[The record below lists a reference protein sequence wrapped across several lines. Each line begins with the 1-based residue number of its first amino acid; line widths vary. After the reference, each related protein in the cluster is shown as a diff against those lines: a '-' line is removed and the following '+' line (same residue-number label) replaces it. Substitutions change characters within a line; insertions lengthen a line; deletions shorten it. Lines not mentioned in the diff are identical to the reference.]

1 MADFWSDILQKQKDS
16 IPSVRED
23 ESRQALETLEQDYG
37 IILRPMEPA
46 ELERGDFQ
54 VLPADSLARL
64 SGALQQLPG
73 LVAGQSLKN
82 VYQNTYANAYRLL
95 IPKGSENMSFMK
107 NSRLAGEF
115 GEGAIDL
122 TLVDSGGTIRRKA
135 GVEKIDPPDMRA
147 QQIAYLAFSAAS
159 LVTNQYFLQRID
171 KKLEKIQQATKEILH
186 FLELDKQSQLQGQW
200 DYLSNSYAKLDSIM
214 GDQNLQQATLTQV
227 QAIKTH
233 TMGDI
238 QLYQTYAQSSMDSF
252 EAGLSKFFKRK
263 KELSDLISTVQ
274 SRISMYWFTIYIYQ
288 LAASLEVMLTHNFDS
303 GYLRNTRAD
312 MEKHTNAYEKL
323 YQRYLNLYIKGTS
336 SGDYGKYIE
345 ALDEDI
351 QAEWRIASEKCKTYE
366 DIEHLIKTFQPLR
379 QIQPAQLKEI
389 PQNIDTLDQFYNGSI
404 ELAVS
409 GEKVYLKLPEHQESL
424 NDGPDVELRMREK
437 E

>member
-323 YQRYLNLYIKGTS
+323 YQRYLNLYIKGTDRKS
-336 SGDYGKYIE
+336 
-345 ALDEDI
+345 
-351 QAEWRIASEKCKTYE
+351 
-366 DIEHLIKTFQPLR
+366 
-379 QIQPAQLKEI
+379 
-389 PQNIDTLDQFYNGSI
+389 
-404 ELAVS
+404 V
-409 GEKVYLKLPEHQESL
+409 V
-424 NDGPDVELRMREK
+424 
-437 E
+437 